1 MGVVVWRLTRQ
12 HLPVYRELAPTMAR
26 YYFFS
31 IVGTFV
37 ALLQFTEGTPRRGK
51 QLVTCP
57 GFPGY
62 CSESYVGDTCTVV
75 CSRGRN
81 NVPQCQEDGTWTD
94 VPRCIEHEP
103 GIEEQL
109 TGVCPGIPGYC
120 SLDLP
125 GALCEFACPIGAPI
139 RSECTE
145 DGTWEPY
152 PTCEGDPRET
162 QDGCD
167 PCPGPNGAPRNR
179 TLDSGARNSG
189 SNRGGS
195 NNRGGQRQNNGGRR
209 QNNGGQ
215 RQNNGGQRQ
224 NNGGQ
229 RQNNNGGQRQN
240 NGGQRK
246 NNNGGSGRRPNSGG
260 QRNNG
265 GGSPKNNGGYNQ
277 NNIQFELPEIT
288 PVQAEFQEPRSFP
301 TPSGKKQNNNQNQ
314 ANNNRVESNGQ
325 CPGDELAACI
335 VVCPGFTARVF
346 GACVA
351 GCAKRCP
358 GRK

>member
-75 CSRGRN
+75 CARGRN

-103 GIEEQL
+103 GIEEQV
-109 TGVCPGIPGYC
+109 TGVCPGVPGYC

-195 NNRGGQRQNNGGRR
+195 NN
-209 QNNGGQ
+209 NGGQ

-265 GGSPKNNGGYNQ
+265 VGSP
-277 NNIQFELPEIT
+277 E
-288 PVQAEFQEPRSFP
+288 
-301 TPSGKKQNNNQNQ
+301 
-314 ANNNRVESNGQ
+314 
-325 CPGDELAACI
+325 
-335 VVCPGFTARVF
+335 
-346 GACVA
+346 
-351 GCAKRCP
+351 
-358 GRK
+358 

>member
-1 MGVVVWRLTRQ
+1 MGSCCRTLVWTTSPPP
-12 HLPVYRELAPTMAR
+12 HHTNAICCRELDTSIMAR
-26 YYFFS
+26 RLLILLAS
-31 IVGTFV
+31 STFV
-37 ALLQFTEGTPRRGK
+37 LGTPTAREARRGK

-167 PCPGPNGAPRNR
+167 PCPGPNGAMRNR
-179 TLDSGARNSG
+179 TLEAGSGPRNSAG
-189 SNRGGS
+189 S
-195 NNRGGQRQNNGGRR
+195 RGGQRP
-209 QNNGGQ
+209 NNGGQ
-215 RQNNGGQRQ
+215 R
-224 NNGGQ
+224 
-229 RQNNNGGQRQN
+229 
-240 NGGQRK
+240 
-246 NNNGGSGRRPNSGG
+246 S
-260 QRNNG
+260 NNG
-265 GGSPKNNGGYNQ
+265 GGGSRRNQ
-277 NNIQFELPEIT
+277 NNNRPK
-288 PVQAEFQEPRSFP
+288 QAAVHSEFQEPRSFP
-301 TPSGKKQNNNQNQ
+301 TPSNKNNRPKNNQNQ
-314 ANNNRVESNGQ
+314 ISNTRDDTSGQ
-325 CPGDELAACI
+325 CPGDQLAACI
-335 VVCPGFTARVF
+335 DVCPGFSARI
-346 GACVA
+346 
-351 GCAKRCP
+351 
-358 GRK
+358 